1 MKDGKILQLISHI
14 CLFCGEEMQQKWDE
28 YTPYFECDCPDAV
41 KKRLINKFMN
51 SKVKCQNISLKSGKN
66 KFYIKKKIGEKIFIC
81 GRKKK

>member
-41 KKRLINKFMN
+41 KKREIDKQIYELQSQMPKYKFEIRE
-51 SKVKCQNISLKSGKN
+51 KQIL
-66 KFYIKKKIGEKIFIC
+66 YKKEDW
-81 GRKKK
+81 